1 MAVADMTQRLRPY
14 LIGAVLLIVGV
25 IAGYSLPSNS
35 VSPKSEIGI
44 VTVVQGSMSG
54 ENANFTF
61 KQKGAKTKPVRYF
74 IEDPTPWQAKSG
86 APWNHHGEP
95 ACLKPGATVTI
106 GVVNVRPVAPAQGK
120 SMVVWVECYS

>member
-14 LIGAVLLIVGV
+14 LIGAVLLIAGV
-25 IAGYSLPSNS
+25 IVGYSLPSNS

-44 VTVVQGSMSG
+44 VKVVSGSVSG

-61 KQKGAKTKPVRYF
+61 KPDGVKTKLARYF
-74 IEDPTPWQAKSG
+74 LEDPTPWQAKSG

-95 ACLKPGATVTI
+95 ACLKPGSAVTI
-106 GVVNVRPVAPAQGK
+106 GVVNVRPVARAPGK

>member
-14 LIGAVLLIVGV
+14 LIGAVLIIAGV
-25 IAGYSLPSNS
+25 IVGYSLPSNS
-35 VSPKSEIGI
+35 VSPKSEIG
-44 VTVVQGSMSG
+44 VVKVVSGSMSS

-61 KQKGAKTKPVRYF
+61 KQKGVKNKPVRYF
-74 IEDPTPWQAKSG
+74 IEDPTPWQAKKG
-86 APWNHHGEP
+86 GPWDHHGQP
-95 ACLKPGATVTI
+95 ACLKVGATVTI